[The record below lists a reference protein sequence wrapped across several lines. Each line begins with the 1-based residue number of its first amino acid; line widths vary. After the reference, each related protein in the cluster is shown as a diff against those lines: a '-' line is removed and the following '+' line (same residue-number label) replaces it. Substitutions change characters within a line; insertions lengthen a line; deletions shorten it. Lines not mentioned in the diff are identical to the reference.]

1 MARRRVVYACLS
13 GQVLVNF
20 SIRCGRH
27 TLVTPALQPY
37 NCSATPTRGVPSLS
51 HLSLQCR
58 APRYSL
64 APLTSVFAAMELG
77 YTDAQKAY
85 LLGAFFPGYIASQFP
100 AGILSQ
106 LIGGKVMLTANLV
119 GHALFMLLLPSAA
132 ALGYRWL
139 GACLCCIGLVQG
151 PMGPAQQKIK
161 TAWLP
166 VGPDRALALQIIALG
181 SKAAGPLSNLA
192 VPFLSST
199 FGWSAPRP
207 RLLLPACPSLKG

>member
-1 MARRRVVYACLS
+1 MCLLCLTFLSYA
-13 GQVLVNF
+13 V
-20 SIRCGRH
+20 H
-27 TLVTPALQPY
+27 
-37 NCSATPTRGVPSLS
+37 
-51 HLSLQCR
+51 
-58 APRYSL
+58 RYSL

-199 FGWSAPRP
+199 FGWSAPA
-207 RLLLPACPSLKG
+207 PACSSRPSRA

>member
-1 MARRRVVYACLS
+1 MCLLCLTFLSYA
-13 GQVLVNF
+13 V
-20 SIRCGRH
+20 H
-27 TLVTPALQPY
+27 
-37 NCSATPTRGVPSLS
+37 
-51 HLSLQCR
+51 
-58 APRYSL
+58 RYSL

-139 GACLCCIGLVQG
+139 EEGRAHPPEARRQRADSRRRRPRIQG
-151 PMGPAQQKIK
+151 RRTPEQPG
-161 TAWLP
+161 
-166 VGPDRALALQIIALG
+166 G
-181 SKAAGPLSNLA
+181 A
-192 VPFLSST
+192 VPLEHLRLVR
-199 FGWSAPRP
+199 PRP

>member
-13 GQVLVNF
+13 GQFLVNF
-20 SIRCGRH
+20 SIRCDHH
-27 TLVTPALQPY
+27 TLV
-37 NCSATPTRGVPSLS
+37 SHTRRSSCTTAV
-51 HLSLQCR
+51 
-58 APRYSL
+58 PRYSL

-106 LIGGKVMLTANLV
+106 LVGGKVMLTANLV
-119 GHALFMLLLPSAA
+119 GHALFVLLLPSAA

-199 FGWSAPRP
+199 FGWSAPAPSPRP
-207 RLLLPACPSLKG
+207 FRA